1 MIKVL
6 SKETVEK
13 IAAGEVIERPVSVVK
28 ELVENSID
36 AKASNIIVK
45 IYDGGKRKISV
56 TDNGTGINRD
66 DVNLAFIK
74 HSTSKIENV
83 DDLYKIH
90 TMGFRG
96 EALASIKAISN
107 VTLISKTEE
116 EEIGSKISFFNGD
129 KRIEKIS
136 TNTGTSIIVEDIF
149 YNIPAR
155 KKFMKKDT
163 YESNLINDLLYRLA
177 IANPSVGFKYMN
189 NDKVIFDLFNN
200 QSLYER
206 INSLYG
212 YDTAIN
218 MKEVNIDS
226 ERFKVRGYISNN
238 LLYRSNK
245 KNQLLFI
252 NNRTVKNESINKL
265 INLAYKSTIPLNRFP
280 VFFLFIE
287 IDPGMLDVNI
297 HPSKTEVKIQ
307 DMDELLV
314 LLNTNIKRIINNDV
328 ELKIAFSEN
337 KNDREEELKTN
348 IVEKSLNFEEN
359 KHFKIDDNKDTN
371 NDISYVKSNDAIY
384 NEESNKNSSL
394 GIDYDDN
401 PDIPD
406 INTDDEFINDTILF
420 QDVNKDND
428 VHSKEYEEILIFDN
442 DKSEEKE
449 YEDKIVLDNTN
460 ILDAY
465 KIEGTLF
472 NTFILL
478 YDYNNDFVVMI
489 DQHAAHE
496 RILYEKFSEQ
506 FKNSKVNSQFIEG
519 VKPVKLTVNEEEVI
533 KENIDLLNKFG
544 FTIDFYPDHNIVIRS
559 MPIIFGGNYSIDLI
573 KDIIGLLDNEKDN
586 IYDFKVEKIM
596 KYACKNA
603 IKAGDKISS
612 IEIDKLIEDLKKCK
626 YPTTCPHGRPTMII
640 LKKNMIEKMFYRIQ
654 WWKKK
659 S

>member
-36 AKASNIIVK
+36 AKSTNIIIK
-45 IYDGGKRKISV
+45 IYDGGKRKIV
-56 TDNGTGINRD
+56 ITDNGSGID
-66 DVNLAFIK
+66 AKDINLAFIK

-107 VTLISKTEE
+107 VTLISKTEQE
-116 EEIGSKISFFNGD
+116 DVGSKISFFNGD
-129 KRIEKIS
+129 KRIDKIS
-136 TNTGTSIIVEDIF
+136 TNTGTTIIVEDVF

-155 KKFMKKDT
+155 KKFLKNDT
-163 YESNLINDLLYRLA
+163 YETNLINDLLYKLA
-177 IANPSVGFKYMN
+177 IANPAIGFKYMN
-189 NDKVIFDLFNN
+189 NDKLIFDLFNN

-226 ERFKVRGYISNN
+226 DNFKIKGYISNN

-252 NNRTVKNESINKL
+252 NNRTVKNDTINKM
-265 INLAYKSTIPLNRFP
+265 INEAYRSTIPLNRFP
-280 VFFLFIE
+280 VFFLFIDL
-287 IDPGMLDVNI
+287 DPSMLDVNI
-297 HPSKTEVKIQ
+297 HPAKTEVKIQ
-307 DMDELLV
+307 NMDELLV
-314 LLNTNIKRIINNDV
+314 LLNSNLKRIINNDV
-328 ELKIAFSEN
+328 ELKIAFSDKKDE
-337 KNDREEELKTN
+337 REEDDKLN
-348 IVEKSLNFEEN
+348 IVEKDEE
-359 KHFKIDDNKDTN
+359 KSDEAVGITYEDDNSARN
-371 NDISYVKSNDAIY
+371 NAVYAKSNDV
-384 NEESNKNSSL
+384 E
-394 GIDYDDN
+394 YDDERN
-401 PDIPD
+401 DRKDSEIAQDNADIPVFD
-406 INTDDEFINDTILF
+406 YEFTNEINLL
-420 QDVNKDND
+420 QDRNKDVKKATQD
-428 VHSKEYEEILIFDN
+428 YEEILIFDN
-442 DKSEEKE
+442 EAKE
-449 YEDKIVLDNTN
+449 DNNRIVMDDIN
-460 ILDAY
+460 ILDTY
-465 KIEGTLF
+465 KIEGVLF

-496 RILYEKFSEQ
+496 RILYEEFTEK

-519 VKPVKLTVNEEEVI
+519 VSPVKLTVNEEETI
-533 KENIDLLNKFG
+533 KENMDLLNKFG
-544 FTIDFYPDHNIVIRS
+544 FTIDIYPDHNVVVRS
-559 MPIIFGGNYSIDLI
+559 IPIIFGGNYSLDLI
-573 KDIIGLLDNEKDN
+573 KDIIGILSEDKSN
-586 IYDFKVEKIM
+586 IYDYKVDKIM

-603 IKAGDKISS
+603 IKAGDKISN

-626 YPTTCPHGRPTMII
+626 YPTTCPHGRPSMVI
-640 LKKNMIEKMFYRIQ
+640 LKKNMIEKIFYRIQ
-654 WWKKK
+654 
-659 S
+659 

>member
-36 AKASNIIVK
+36 AGATNIIIK
-45 IYDGGKRKISV
+45 IYDGGKRKISIS
-56 TDNGTGINRD
+56 DNGSGINRE

-83 DDLYKIH
+83 DDLYRIH

-107 VTLISKTEE
+107 VTLISKTED
-116 EEIGSKISFFNGD
+116 EEIGSKISFFNGN
-129 KRIEKIS
+129 KRIENIS
-136 TNTGTSIIVEDIF
+136 TNKGTSIIVEDIF

-155 KKFMKKDT
+155 KKFLKKDT

-177 IANPSVGFKYMN
+177 IANPNIGFKYMN
-189 NDKVIFDLFNN
+189 NDKLIFDLFSN

-218 MKEVNIDS
+218 MKEVNIESDK
-226 ERFKVRGYISNN
+226 FKIRGYISNN

-245 KNQLLFI
+245 KNQLLYI
-252 NNRTVKNESINKL
+252 NNRTVKNDAINKV
-265 INLAYKSTIPLNRFP
+265 INEAYKSTIPLNRFP
-280 VFFLFIE
+280 VFFLFID
-287 IDPGMLDVNI
+287 IDPSMLDVNI
-297 HPSKTEVKIQ
+297 HPAKTEVKIQ

-314 LLNTNIKRIINNDV
+314 FLNSNLKRIINNDV
-328 ELKIAFSEN
+328 ELKIAFSDKKDE
-337 KNDREEELKTN
+337 REEETKLN
-348 IVEKSLNFEEN
+348 IVEKDEEASDAAVR
-359 KHFKIDDNKDTN
+359 ITYEDDTSAQDNSVYAKSTDTEYVDEFISKEDSDRDEN
-371 NDISYVKSNDAIY
+371 N
-384 NEESNKNSSL
+384 E
-394 GIDYDDN
+394 
-401 PDIPD
+401 DIPVFD
-406 INTDDEFINDTILF
+406 DDEFINDINLS
-420 QDVNKDND
+420 QDRNKDIKKS
-428 VHSKEYEEILIFDN
+428 SKEYEEILIFDN
-442 DKSEEKE
+442 ETNDDKNR
-449 YEDKIVLDNTN
+449 IVMDDIN

-465 KIEGTLF
+465 KIEGVLF

-496 RILYEKFSEQ
+496 RILYEEFSEK
-506 FKNSKVNSQFIEG
+506 FKNSKVNSQYIEG
-519 VKPVKLTVNEEEVI
+519 VSPIKLTVNEEETI
-533 KENIDLLNKFG
+533 KENMDLLNKFG
-544 FTIDFYPDHNIVIRS
+544 FTIDIYPDHNVVVRS
-559 MPIIFGGNYSIDLI
+559 IPIIFGGNYSLDLI
-573 KDIIGLLDNEKDN
+573 KDIIGILDEEKTN
-586 IYDFKVEKIM
+586 IYDYKVEKIM

-603 IKAGDKISS
+603 IKAGDKISN

-626 YPTTCPHGRPTMII
+626 YPTTCPHGRPSMII
-640 LKKNMIEKMFYRIQ
+640 LKKNMIEKMFFRIQ
-654 WWKKK
+654 
-659 S
+659 

>member
-36 AKASNIIVK
+36 AGATNIIIK

-66 DVNLAFIK
+66 DINLAFIK

-107 VTLISKTEE
+107 VTLISKTES
-116 EEIGSKISFFNGD
+116 EEIGSKISFFNGS
-129 KRIEKIS
+129 KRIENIS
-136 TNTGTSIIVEDIF
+136 TNKGTSIIVEDIF

-155 KKFMKKDT
+155 QKFLKKDT

-177 IANPSVGFKYMN
+177 IANPAIGFKYMS
-189 NDKVIFDLFNN
+189 NDKVIFDLFSN

-218 MKEVNIDS
+218 MKEVNIESDK
-226 ERFKVRGYISNN
+226 FKIRGYISNN

-245 KNQLLFI
+245 KNQLLYI
-252 NNRTVKNESINKL
+252 NNRTVKNDAINKL
-265 INLAYKSTIPLNRFP
+265 VNEAYKSTIPLNRFP
-280 VFFLFIE
+280 VFFLFID
-287 IDPGMLDVNI
+287 IDPSMLDVNI
-297 HPSKTEVKIQ
+297 HPAKTEVKIQ
-307 DMDELLV
+307 DIEELLV
-314 LLNTNIKRIINNDV
+314 LLNSNLKRIINNDV
-328 ELKIAFSEN
+328 ELKIAFSDKKDE
-337 KNDREEELKTN
+337 REEETKLN
-348 IVEKSLNFEEN
+348 IVEKNYDADDDSVIITYEKDSNSSN
-359 KHFKIDDNKDTN
+359 K
-371 NDISYVKSNDAIY
+371 ISYANSSDTKYEDEISND
-384 NEESNKNSSL
+384 ES
-394 GIDYDDN
+394 IDTREN
-401 PDIPD
+401 NADIPSF
-406 INTDDEFINDTILF
+406 DDEEFINDTNLL
-420 QDVNKDND
+420 QYRNNNVKE
-428 VHSKEYEEILIFDN
+428 SKQNYEEILIFEN
-442 DKSEEKE
+442 DIKN
-449 YEDKIVLDNTN
+449 DTNRIVMDDIN

-465 KIEGTLF
+465 KIEGVLF

-496 RILYEKFSEQ
+496 RILYEEFTEK

-519 VKPVKLTVNEEEVI
+519 VSPVKLTVNEEETI
-533 KENIDLLNKFG
+533 KENMALLNKFG
-544 FTIDFYPDHNIVIRS
+544 FTIDIYPDHNVVVRS
-559 MPIIFGGNYSIDLI
+559 IPIIFGGNYSLDLI
-573 KDIIGLLDNEKDN
+573 KDIIGILDEEKTN
-586 IYDFKVEKIM
+586 IYDYKVEKIM

-603 IKAGDKISS
+603 IKAGDKISN

-626 YPTTCPHGRPTMII
+626 YPTTCPHGRPSMII

>member
-36 AKASNIIVK
+36 AGATNIIIK
-45 IYDGGKRKISV
+45 IYDGGKRKISIS
-56 TDNGTGINRD
+56 DNGSGINRE

-83 DDLYKIH
+83 DDLYRIH

-107 VTLISKTEE
+107 VTLISKTED
-116 EEIGSKISFFNGD
+116 EEIGSKISFFNGN
-129 KRIEKIS
+129 KRIENIS
-136 TNTGTSIIVEDIF
+136 TNKGTSIIVEDIF

-155 KKFMKKDT
+155 KKFLKKDT

-177 IANPSVGFKYMN
+177 IANPSIGFKYMN
-189 NDKVIFDLFNN
+189 NDKVIFDLFSD

-218 MKEVNIDS
+218 MKEVNIESDK
-226 ERFKVRGYISNN
+226 FKIRGYISNN

-245 KNQLLFI
+245 KNQLLYI
-252 NNRTVKNESINKL
+252 NNRTVKNDTISKVINE
-265 INLAYKSTIPLNRFP
+265 AYKSTIPLNRFP
-280 VFFLFIE
+280 VFFLFID
-287 IDPGMLDVNI
+287 IDPSMLDVNI
-297 HPSKTEVKIQ
+297 HPAKTEVKIQ
-307 DMDELLV
+307 DMDELLI
-314 LLNTNIKRIINNDV
+314 LLNSNLKRVINSDV
-328 ELKIAFSEN
+328 ELKIAFSDKTDE
-337 KNDREEELKTN
+337 REEETKLN
-348 IVEKSLNFEEN
+348 IVEKDEEDSEDAVR
-359 KHFKIDDNKDTN
+359 ITYE
-371 NDISYVKSNDAIY
+371 NDISTQDKEVYAKSNDA
-384 NEESNKNSSL
+384 E
-394 GIDYDDN
+394 YDDEFISKEDSDRDEN
-401 PDIPD
+401 NEDIPVFD
-406 INTDDEFINDTILF
+406 DDEFINDINLL
-420 QDVNKDND
+420 QDRNKD
-428 VHSKEYEEILIFDN
+428 VKKPSQEYEEILIFDERSED
-442 DKSEEKE
+442 DKNR
-449 YEDKIVLDNTN
+449 IVMDDIN

-465 KIEGTLF
+465 KIEGVLF

-496 RILYEKFSEQ
+496 RILYEEFSEK
-506 FKNSKVNSQFIEG
+506 FKNSKVNSQYIEG
-519 VKPVKLTVNEEEVI
+519 LNPIKLTVNEEETI
-533 KENIDLLNKFG
+533 KENMDLLNKFG
-544 FTIDFYPDHNIVIRS
+544 FTIDIYPDHNVVVRS
-559 MPIIFGGNYSIDLI
+559 IPIIFGGNYSLDLI
-573 KDIIGLLDNEKDN
+573 KDIIGILDEEKTN
-586 IYDFKVEKIM
+586 IYDYKVEKIM

-603 IKAGDKISS
+603 IKAGDKISN

-626 YPTTCPHGRPTMII
+626 YPTTCPHGRPSMII

-654 WWKKK
+654 
-659 S
+659 

>member
-36 AKASNIIVK
+36 AGATNIIIK
-45 IYDGGKRKISV
+45 IYDGGKRKISIS
-56 TDNGTGINRD
+56 DNGSGINRE

-83 DDLYKIH
+83 DDLYRIH

-107 VTLISKTEE
+107 VTLISKTED
-116 EEIGSKISFFNGD
+116 EEIGSKISFFNGN
-129 KRIEKIS
+129 KRIENIS
-136 TNTGTSIIVEDIF
+136 TNKGTSIIVEDIF

-155 KKFMKKDT
+155 KKFLKKDT

-177 IANPSVGFKYMN
+177 IANPSIGFKYMN
-189 NDKVIFDLFNN
+189 NDKLIFDIFSD

-218 MKEVNIDS
+218 MKEVYIESDK
-226 ERFKVRGYISNN
+226 FKIRGYISNN

-245 KNQLLFI
+245 KNQLLYI
-252 NNRTVKNESINKL
+252 NNRTVKNDAISKVINE
-265 INLAYKSTIPLNRFP
+265 AYKSTIPLNRFP
-280 VFFLFIE
+280 VFFLFID
-287 IDPGMLDVNI
+287 IDPSMLDVNI
-297 HPSKTEVKIQ
+297 HPAKTEVKIQ

-314 LLNTNIKRIINNDV
+314 LLNSNLKRVINSDV
-328 ELKIAFSEN
+328 ELKIAFSDKKDE
-337 KNDREEELKTN
+337 REEEDKLN
-348 IVEKSLNFEEN
+348 IVEKDEEDSN
-359 KHFKIDDNKDTN
+359 EAVIITYEDDTSTQDNSVYAKSTDT
-371 NDISYVKSNDAIY
+371 
-384 NEESNKNSSL
+384 E
-394 GIDYDDN
+394 YDDESISMEDSDRVEN
-401 PDIPD
+401 NADIPVFD
-406 INTDDEFINDTILF
+406 DDEFTNEINLL
-420 QDVNKDND
+420 QDRNKD
-428 VHSKEYEEILIFDN
+428 VKKLSQEYEEILIFDN
-442 DKSEEKE
+442 ETNDDKN
-449 YEDKIVLDNTN
+449 KIVMDEIN

-465 KIEGTLF
+465 KIEGVLF

-496 RILYEKFSEQ
+496 RILYEEFSEK
-506 FKNSKVNSQFIEG
+506 FKNSKVNSQYIEG
-519 VKPVKLTVNEEEVI
+519 VSPIKLTVNEEETI
-533 KENIDLLNKFG
+533 KENMDLLNKFG
-544 FTIDFYPDHNIVIRS
+544 FTIDIYPDHNVVVRS
-559 MPIIFGGNYSIDLI
+559 IPIIFGGNYSLDLI
-573 KDIIGLLDNEKDN
+573 KDIIGILDEEKTN
-586 IYDFKVEKIM
+586 IYDYKVEKIM

-603 IKAGDKISS
+603 IKAGDKISN

-626 YPTTCPHGRPTMII
+626 YPTTCPHGRPSMVI

-659 S
+659 L

>member
-36 AKASNIIVK
+36 AGATNIIIK
-45 IYDGGKRKISV
+45 IYDGGKRKISIS
-56 TDNGTGINRD
+56 DNGSGINRE

-83 DDLYKIH
+83 DDLYRIH

-107 VTLISKTEE
+107 VTLISKTED
-116 EEIGSKISFFNGD
+116 EEIGSKISFFNGN
-129 KRIEKIS
+129 KRIENIS
-136 TNTGTSIIVEDIF
+136 TNKGTSIIVEDIF

-155 KKFMKKDT
+155 KKFLKKDT

-177 IANPSVGFKYMN
+177 IANPNIGFKYMN
-189 NDKVIFDLFNN
+189 NDKVIFDLFSN

-218 MKEVNIDS
+218 MKEVNIESDK
-226 ERFKVRGYISNN
+226 FKIRGYISNN

-245 KNQLLFI
+245 KNQLLYI
-252 NNRTVKNESINKL
+252 NNRTVKNDAISKVINE
-265 INLAYKSTIPLNRFP
+265 AYKSTIPLNRFP
-280 VFFLFIE
+280 IFFLFID
-287 IDPGMLDVNI
+287 IDPSMLDVNI
-297 HPSKTEVKIQ
+297 HPAKTEVKIQ
-307 DMDELLV
+307 DMDELLI
-314 LLNTNIKRIINNDV
+314 LLNSNLKRVINSDV
-328 ELKIAFSEN
+328 ELKIAFSD
-337 KNDREEELKTN
+337 KKDDREEETKLN
-348 IVEKSLNFEEN
+348 IVEKDEEDSDEAV
-359 KHFKIDDNKDTN
+359 IITYEDDTTTQDN
-371 NDISYVKSNDAIY
+371 SVYVKSNDTEYDKFISKEDSDRDEN
-384 NEESNKNSSL
+384 NE
-394 GIDYDDN
+394 
-401 PDIPD
+401 DIPVFD
-406 INTDDEFINDTILF
+406 DDEFINDINLL
-420 QDVNKDND
+420 QDRNKNIEKP
-428 VHSKEYEEILIFDN
+428 SQEYEEILIFDERTED
-442 DKSEEKE
+442 DKNR
-449 YEDKIVLDNTN
+449 IVMDDIN

-465 KIEGTLF
+465 KIEGVLF

-496 RILYEKFSEQ
+496 RILYEEFSEK
-506 FKNSKVNSQFIEG
+506 FKNSKVNSQYIEG
-519 VKPVKLTVNEEEVI
+519 VSPIKLTVNEEETI
-533 KENIDLLNKFG
+533 KENMDLLNKFG
-544 FTIDFYPDHNIVIRS
+544 FTIDIYPDHNVVVRS
-559 MPIIFGGNYSIDLI
+559 IPIIFGGNYSLDLI
-573 KDIIGLLDNEKDN
+573 KDIIGILDEEKTN
-586 IYDFKVEKIM
+586 IYDYKVEKIM

-603 IKAGDKISS
+603 IKAGDKISN

-626 YPTTCPHGRPTMII
+626 YPTTCPHGRPSMII
-640 LKKNMIEKMFYRIQ
+640 LKKNMIEKMFFRIQ

-659 S
+659 L

>member
-36 AKASNIIVK
+36 AGATNIIIK
-45 IYDGGKRKISV
+45 IYDGGKRKISIS
-56 TDNGTGINRD
+56 DNGSGINRE

-83 DDLYKIH
+83 DDLYRIH

-107 VTLISKTEE
+107 VTLISKTED
-116 EEIGSKISFFNGD
+116 EEIGSKISFFNGN
-129 KRIEKIS
+129 KRIENIS
-136 TNTGTSIIVEDIF
+136 TNKGTSIIVEDIF

-155 KKFMKKDT
+155 KKFLKKDT

-177 IANPSVGFKYMN
+177 IANPSIGFKYMN
-189 NDKVIFDLFNN
+189 NDKLIFDLFSN

-218 MKEVNIDS
+218 MKEVNIESDK
-226 ERFKVRGYISNN
+226 FKIRGYISNN

-245 KNQLLFI
+245 KNQLLYI
-252 NNRTVKNESINKL
+252 NNRTVKNDAISKVINE
-265 INLAYKSTIPLNRFP
+265 AYKSTIPLNRFP
-280 VFFLFIE
+280 VFFLFID
-287 IDPGMLDVNI
+287 IDPSMLDVNI
-297 HPSKTEVKIQ
+297 HPAKTEVKIQ
-307 DMDELLV
+307 DKDELLI
-314 LLNTNIKRIINNDV
+314 LLNSNLKRVINSDV
-328 ELKIAFSEN
+328 ELKIAFSDKKDE
-337 KNDREEELKTN
+337 REEETKLN
-348 IVEKSLNFEEN
+348 IVEKYEEDSDEAVR
-359 KHFKIDDNKDTN
+359 ITYEDDTSTQDNAVYAKSTDTEYDEFISSEDSERDEN
-371 NDISYVKSNDAIY
+371 NA
-384 NEESNKNSSL
+384 
-394 GIDYDDN
+394 
-401 PDIPD
+401 DIPVFD
-406 INTDDEFINDTILF
+406 DDEFINDINLL
-420 QDVNKDND
+420 QDRNKDIKK
-428 VHSKEYEEILIFDN
+428 SSQEYEEILIFDDKTN
-442 DKSEEKE
+442 D
-449 YEDKIVLDNTN
+449 DKNRIVMDEIN

-465 KIEGTLF
+465 KIEGILF

-478 YDYNNDFVVMI
+478 YDYNNDFVVML

-496 RILYEKFSEQ
+496 RILYEEFSEK
-506 FKNSKVNSQFIEG
+506 FKNSKVNSQYIEG
-519 VKPVKLTVNEEEVI
+519 VSPIKLTVNEEETI
-533 KENIDLLNKFG
+533 KENMDLLNKFG
-544 FTIDFYPDHNIVIRS
+544 FTIDIYPDHNVVVRS
-559 MPIIFGGNYSIDLI
+559 MPIIFGGNYSLDLI
-573 KDIIGLLDNEKDN
+573 KDIIGILDEEKTN
-586 IYDFKVEKIM
+586 IYDYKVEKIM

-603 IKAGDKISS
+603 IKAGDKISN

-626 YPTTCPHGRPTMII
+626 YPTTCPHGRPSMII

-659 S
+659 

>member
-36 AKASNIIVK
+36 AGATNIIIK
-45 IYDGGKRKISV
+45 IYDGGKRKISIS
-56 TDNGTGINRD
+56 DNGSGINRE

-107 VTLISKTEE
+107 VTLISKTED
-116 EEIGSKISFFNGD
+116 EEIGSKISFFNGN
-129 KRIEKIS
+129 KRIENIS
-136 TNTGTSIIVEDIF
+136 TNKGTSIIVEDIF

-155 KKFMKKDT
+155 KKFLKKDT

-177 IANPSVGFKYMN
+177 IANPSIGFKYMN
-189 NDKVIFDLFNN
+189 NDKVIFDLFSD

-218 MKEVNIDS
+218 MKEVNIESDK
-226 ERFKVRGYISNN
+226 FKIRGYISNN

-245 KNQLLFI
+245 KNQLLYI
-252 NNRTVKNESINKL
+252 NNRTVKNDAISKVINE
-265 INLAYKSTIPLNRFP
+265 AYKSTIPLNRFP
-280 VFFLFIE
+280 VFFLFIDIE
-287 IDPGMLDVNI
+287 PSMLDVNV
-297 HPSKTEVKIQ
+297 HPAKTEVKIQ
-307 DMDELLV
+307 DIDELLI
-314 LLNTNIKRIINNDV
+314 LLNSNLKRVINSDV
-328 ELKIAFSEN
+328 ELKIAFSD
-337 KNDREEELKTN
+337 KKDDREEETKLN
-348 IVEKSLNFEEN
+348 IVEKDEEDSDEAVR
-359 KHFKIDDNKDTN
+359 ITYEDGTSTQDNSVYAKSTDTEYVDEFISKEDSDKDEN
-371 NDISYVKSNDAIY
+371 NA
-384 NEESNKNSSL
+384 
-394 GIDYDDN
+394 
-401 PDIPD
+401 DIPVFD
-406 INTDDEFINDTILF
+406 DDEFINDINLL
-420 QDVNKDND
+420 QDRNKNIEKT
-428 VHSKEYEEILIFDN
+428 SQEYEEILIFDDETN
-442 DKSEEKE
+442 D
-449 YEDKIVLDNTN
+449 DKNRIVMDDIN

-465 KIEGTLF
+465 KIEGVLF

-496 RILYEKFSEQ
+496 RILYEEFSEK
-506 FKNSKVNSQFIEG
+506 FKNSKVNSQYIEG
-519 VKPVKLTVNEEEVI
+519 LSPIKLTVNEEETI
-533 KENIDLLNKFG
+533 KENMDLLNKFG
-544 FTIDFYPDHNIVIRS
+544 FTIDIYPDHNVVVRS
-559 MPIIFGGNYSIDLI
+559 IPIIFGGNYSLDLI
-573 KDIIGLLDNEKDN
+573 KDIIGILDEEKTN
-586 IYDFKVEKIM
+586 IYDYKVEKIM

-603 IKAGDKISS
+603 IKAGDKISN

-626 YPTTCPHGRPTMII
+626 YPTTCPHGRPSMII
-640 LKKNMIEKMFYRIQ
+640 LKKNMIEKMFFRIQ
-654 WWKKK
+654 
-659 S
+659 

>member
-36 AKASNIIVK
+36 AGATNIIIK
-45 IYDGGKRKISV
+45 IYDGGKRKISIS
-56 TDNGTGINRD
+56 DNGSGINRE

-83 DDLYKIH
+83 DDLYRIH

-107 VTLISKTEE
+107 VTLISKTED
-116 EEIGSKISFFNGD
+116 EEIGSKISFFNGN
-129 KRIEKIS
+129 KRIENIS
-136 TNTGTSIIVEDIF
+136 TNKGTSIIVEDIF

-155 KKFMKKDT
+155 KKFLKKDT

-177 IANPSVGFKYMN
+177 IANPSIGFNYMN
-189 NDKVIFDLFNN
+189 NDKLIFDLFSD

-218 MKEVNIDS
+218 MKEVNIESDK
-226 ERFKVRGYISNN
+226 FKIRGYISNN

-245 KNQLLFI
+245 KNQLLYI
-252 NNRTVKNESINKL
+252 NNRTVKNDAINKV
-265 INLAYKSTIPLNRFP
+265 INEAYKSTIPLNRFP
-280 VFFLFIE
+280 VFFLFID
-287 IDPGMLDVNI
+287 IDPSMLDVNI
-297 HPSKTEVKIQ
+297 HPAKTEVKIQ

-314 LLNTNIKRIINNDV
+314 LLNSNLKRIINNDV
-328 ELKIAFSEN
+328 ELKIAFSDKKDE
-337 KNDREEELKTN
+337 REEETKLN
-348 IVEKSLNFEEN
+348 IVEKDEEASDAAVR
-359 KHFKIDDNKDTN
+359 ITYEDDTSAQDKAV
-371 NDISYVKSNDAIY
+371 YAKSNDT
-384 NEESNKNSSL
+384 E
-394 GIDYDDN
+394 YDDEFISKEDSDRDEN
-401 PDIPD
+401 NADIPVF
-406 INTDDEFINDTILF
+406 NDDEFINDINLL
-420 QDVNKDND
+420 QDRNED
-428 VHSKEYEEILIFDN
+428 VKKTSQKYEEMLIFDDETN
-442 DKSEEKE
+442 D
-449 YEDKIVLDNTN
+449 DKNRIVMDDIN

-465 KIEGTLF
+465 KIEGVLF

-496 RILYEKFSEQ
+496 RILYEEFSEK
-506 FKNSKVNSQFIEG
+506 FKNSKVNSQYIEG
-519 VKPVKLTVNEEEVI
+519 VNPIKLTVNEEETI
-533 KENIDLLNKFG
+533 KENMDLLNKFG
-544 FTIDFYPDHNIVIRS
+544 FTIDIYPDHNVVVRS
-559 MPIIFGGNYSIDLI
+559 IPIIFGGNYSLDLI
-573 KDIIGLLDNEKDN
+573 KDIIGILDEEKTN
-586 IYDFKVEKIM
+586 IYDYKVEKIM

-603 IKAGDKISS
+603 IKAGDKISN

-626 YPTTCPHGRPTMII
+626 YPTTCPHGRPSMII

-654 WWKKK
+654 
-659 S
+659 

>member
-36 AKASNIIVK
+36 AGATNIIIK

-66 DVNLAFIK
+66 DINLAFIK

-107 VTLISKTEE
+107 VTLISKTED
-116 EEIGSKISFFNGD
+116 EEIGSKISFFNGS
-129 KRIEKIS
+129 KRIDNIS
-136 TNTGTSIIVEDIF
+136 TNKGTSIIVEDIF

-155 KKFMKKDT
+155 QKFLKKDT

-177 IANPSVGFKYMN
+177 IANPAIGFKYMS
-189 NDKVIFDLFNN
+189 NDKVIFDLFSN

-218 MKEVNIDS
+218 MKEVNIESDK
-226 ERFKVRGYISNN
+226 FKIRGYISNN

-245 KNQLLFI
+245 KNQLLYI
-252 NNRTVKNESINKL
+252 NNRTVKNDAINKL
-265 INLAYKSTIPLNRFP
+265 VNEAYKSTIPLNRFP
-280 VFFLFIE
+280 VFFLFID
-287 IDPGMLDVNI
+287 IDPSMLDVNI
-297 HPSKTEVKIQ
+297 HPAKTEVKIQ
-307 DMDELLV
+307 DIEELLV
-314 LLNTNIKRIINNDV
+314 LLNSNLKRIINNDV
-328 ELKIAFSEN
+328 ELKIAFSDKKDE
-337 KNDREEELKTN
+337 REEETKLN
-348 IVEKSLNFEEN
+348 IVEKNYDA
-359 KHFKIDDNKDTN
+359 DDDSVIITYEKDN
-371 NDISYVKSNDAIY
+371 NSSNNISYANSSDTKYEDEISND
-384 NEESNKNSSL
+384 ES
-394 GIDYDDN
+394 IDTREN
-401 PDIPD
+401 NADIP
-406 INTDDEFINDTILF
+406 TFDDEEFINDTNLL
-420 QDVNKDND
+420 QYRNNNVKE
-428 VHSKEYEEILIFDN
+428 SKQNYEEILIFEDDIKN
-442 DKSEEKE
+442 DTNRILM
-449 YEDKIVLDNTN
+449 DDIN

-465 KIEGTLF
+465 KIEGVLF

-496 RILYEKFSEQ
+496 RILYEEFTEK

-519 VKPVKLTVNEEEVI
+519 VSPVKLTVNEEETI
-533 KENIDLLNKFG
+533 KENMALLNKFG
-544 FTIDFYPDHNIVIRS
+544 FAIDIYPDHNVVVRS
-559 MPIIFGGNYSIDLI
+559 IPIIFGGNYSLDLI
-573 KDIIGLLDNEKDN
+573 KDIIGILDEEKTN
-586 IYDFKVEKIM
+586 IYDYKVEKIM

-603 IKAGDKISS
+603 IKAGDKISN

-626 YPTTCPHGRPTMII
+626 YPTTCPHGRPSMII

>member
-36 AKASNIIVK
+36 AGATNIIIK

-66 DVNLAFIK
+66 DINLAFIK

-107 VTLISKTEE
+107 VTLISKTED
-116 EEIGSKISFFNGD
+116 EEIGSKISFFNGS
-129 KRIEKIS
+129 KRIENIS
-136 TNTGTSIIVEDIF
+136 TNKGTSIIVEDIF

-155 KKFMKKDT
+155 QKFLKKDT
-163 YESNLINDLLYRLA
+163 YESNIINDLLYRLA
-177 IANPSVGFKYMN
+177 IANPTIGFKYMS
-189 NDKVIFDLFNN
+189 NDKVIFDLFSN

-218 MKEVNIDS
+218 MKEVNIESDK
-226 ERFKVRGYISNN
+226 FKIRGYISNN

-245 KNQLLFI
+245 KNQLLYI
-252 NNRTVKNESINKL
+252 NNRTVKNDAINKL
-265 INLAYKSTIPLNRFP
+265 VNEAYKSTIPLNRFP
-280 VFFLFIE
+280 VFFLFID
-287 IDPGMLDVNI
+287 IDPSMLDVNI
-297 HPSKTEVKIQ
+297 HPAKTEVKIQ
-307 DMDELLV
+307 DIEELLV
-314 LLNTNIKRIINNDV
+314 LLNSNLKRIINNDV
-328 ELKIAFSEN
+328 ELKIAFSDKKDE
-337 KNDREEELKTN
+337 REEETKLN
-348 IVEKSLNFEEN
+348 IVEKNYDADDDSVIITYEKDSNSSN
-359 KHFKIDDNKDTN
+359 K
-371 NDISYVKSNDAIY
+371 ISYANSSDTKYEDEISND
-384 NEESNKNSSL
+384 ES
-394 GIDYDDN
+394 IDTREN
-401 PDIPD
+401 NADIP
-406 INTDDEFINDTILF
+406 TFDDEEFINDTNLF
-420 QDVNKDND
+420 QYRNNNVKE
-428 VHSKEYEEILIFDN
+428 SKQNYEEILIFEDDIKN
-442 DKSEEKE
+442 DTNR
-449 YEDKIVLDNTN
+449 IVMDDIN

-465 KIEGTLF
+465 KIEGVLF

-496 RILYEKFSEQ
+496 RILYEEFTEK

-519 VKPVKLTVNEEEVI
+519 VSPVKLTVNEEETI
-533 KENIDLLNKFG
+533 KENMALLNKFG
-544 FTIDFYPDHNIVIRS
+544 FTIDIYPDHNVVVRS
-559 MPIIFGGNYSIDLI
+559 IPIIFGGNYSLDLI
-573 KDIIGLLDNEKDN
+573 KDIIGILDAEKTN
-586 IYDFKVEKIM
+586 IYDYKVEKIM

-603 IKAGDKISS
+603 IKAGDKISN

-626 YPTTCPHGRPTMII
+626 YPTTCPHGRPSMII

>member
-36 AKASNIIVK
+36 AGATNIIIK
-45 IYDGGKRKISV
+45 IYDGGKRKISIS
-56 TDNGTGINRD
+56 DNGSGINRE

-83 DDLYKIH
+83 DDLYRIH

-107 VTLISKTEE
+107 VTLISKTED
-116 EEIGSKISFFNGD
+116 EEIGSKISFFNGN
-129 KRIEKIS
+129 KRIENIS
-136 TNTGTSIIVEDIF
+136 TNKGTSIIVENIF

-155 KKFMKKDT
+155 KKFLKKDT

-177 IANPSVGFKYMN
+177 IANPSIGFKYMN
-189 NDKVIFDLFNN
+189 NDKLIFDLFSD

-218 MKEVNIDS
+218 MKEVNIESDK
-226 ERFKVRGYISNN
+226 FKIRGYISNN

-245 KNQLLFI
+245 KNQLLYI
-252 NNRTVKNESINKL
+252 NNRTVKNDAISKVINE
-265 INLAYKSTIPLNRFP
+265 AYKSTIPLNRFP
-280 VFFLFIE
+280 VFFLFID
-287 IDPGMLDVNI
+287 IDPSMLDVNI
-297 HPSKTEVKIQ
+297 HPAKTEVKIQ
-307 DMDELLV
+307 DMDELLI
-314 LLNTNIKRIINNDV
+314 LLNSNLKRVINSDV
-328 ELKIAFSEN
+328 ELKIAFSDKKDE
-337 KNDREEELKTN
+337 REEETKFN
-348 IVEKSLNFEEN
+348 IVEKDEEASDAAVR
-359 KHFKIDDNKDTN
+359 ITYEDDTRAQDKAV
-371 NDISYVKSNDAIY
+371 YAKSNDTEY
-384 NEESNKNSSL
+384 
-394 GIDYDDN
+394 
-401 PDIPD
+401 
-406 INTDDEFINDTILF
+406 DDEFINNERIDIDQNNADIPVFDDDEFTNEINLL
-420 QDVNKDND
+420 QNRNKDIKK
-428 VHSKEYEEILIFDN
+428 SSQEYEEILIFDERTED
-442 DKSEEKE
+442 DKNR
-449 YEDKIVLDNTN
+449 IVMDDIN

-465 KIEGTLF
+465 KIEGVLF

-496 RILYEKFSEQ
+496 RILYEEFSEK
-506 FKNSKVNSQFIEG
+506 FKNSKVNSQYIEG
-519 VKPVKLTVNEEEVI
+519 LSPIKLTVNEEETI
-533 KENIDLLNKFG
+533 KENMDLLNKFG
-544 FTIDFYPDHNIVIRS
+544 FTIDIYPDHNVVVRS
-559 MPIIFGGNYSIDLI
+559 IPIIFGGNYSLDLI
-573 KDIIGLLDNEKDN
+573 KDIIGILDEEKTN
-586 IYDFKVEKIM
+586 IYDYKVEKIM

-603 IKAGDKISS
+603 IKAGDKISN

-626 YPTTCPHGRPTMII
+626 YPTTCPHGRPSMII

-654 WWKKK
+654 
-659 S
+659 

>member
-36 AKASNIIVK
+36 AGATNIIIK

-66 DVNLAFIK
+66 DINLAFIK

-107 VTLISKTEE
+107 VTLISKTED
-116 EEIGSKISFFNGD
+116 EEIGSKISFFNGS
-129 KRIEKIS
+129 KRIENIS
-136 TNTGTSIIVEDIF
+136 TNKGTSIIVEDIF

-155 KKFMKKDT
+155 QKFLKKDT

-177 IANPSVGFKYMN
+177 IANPAIGFKYMS
-189 NDKVIFDLFNN
+189 NDKVIFDLFSN
-200 QSLYER
+200 QCLYER

-218 MKEVNIDS
+218 MKEVNIESDK
-226 ERFKVRGYISNN
+226 FKIRGYISNN

-245 KNQLLFI
+245 KNQLLYI
-252 NNRTVKNESINKL
+252 NNRTVKNDAINKL
-265 INLAYKSTIPLNRFP
+265 VNEAYKSTIPLNRFP
-280 VFFLFIE
+280 VFFLFID
-287 IDPGMLDVNI
+287 IDPSMLDVNI
-297 HPSKTEVKIQ
+297 HPAKTEVKIQ
-307 DMDELLV
+307 DIEELLV
-314 LLNTNIKRIINNDV
+314 LLNSNLKRIINNDV
-328 ELKIAFSEN
+328 ELKIAFSDKKDE
-337 KNDREEELKTN
+337 REEETKLN
-348 IVEKSLNFEEN
+348 IVEKNDDKVNDSVIITYEE
-359 KHFKIDDNKDTN
+359 DNN
-371 NDISYVKSNDAIY
+371 SSSNISYANSSYTKYEDEISNDEVIGTRENNA
-384 NEESNKNSSL
+384 
-394 GIDYDDN
+394 
-401 PDIPD
+401 DIP
-406 INTDDEFINDTILF
+406 NFDDKEFINDTKLL
-420 QDVNKDND
+420 QYRNNNVKE
-428 VHSKEYEEILIFDN
+428 SKQNYEEILIFEDDIKN
-442 DKSEEKE
+442 DTNRILM
-449 YEDKIVLDNTN
+449 DDIN

-465 KIEGTLF
+465 KIEGVLF

-496 RILYEKFSEQ
+496 RILYEEFTEK

-519 VKPVKLTVNEEEVI
+519 VSPVKLTVNEEETI
-533 KENIDLLNKFG
+533 KENMALLNKFG
-544 FTIDFYPDHNIVIRS
+544 FTIDIYPDHNVVVRS
-559 MPIIFGGNYSIDLI
+559 IPIIFGGNYSLDLI
-573 KDIIGLLDNEKDN
+573 KDIIGILDAEKTN
-586 IYDFKVEKIM
+586 IYDYKVEKIM

-603 IKAGDKISS
+603 IKAGDKISN

-626 YPTTCPHGRPTMII
+626 YPTTCPHGRPSMII

>member
-36 AKASNIIVK
+36 AGATNIIIK
-45 IYDGGKRKISV
+45 IYDGGKRKISIS
-56 TDNGTGINRD
+56 DNGSGINRE

-83 DDLYKIH
+83 DDLYRIH

-107 VTLISKTEE
+107 VTLISKTKD
-116 EEIGSKISFFNGD
+116 EEIGSKISFFNGN
-129 KRIEKIS
+129 KRIENIS
-136 TNTGTSIIVEDIF
+136 TNKGTSIIVEDIF

-155 KKFMKKDT
+155 KKFLKKDT

-177 IANPSVGFKYMN
+177 IANPSIGFKYMN
-189 NDKVIFDLFNN
+189 NDKLIFDLFSN

-218 MKEVNIDS
+218 MKEVNIESDK
-226 ERFKVRGYISNN
+226 FKIRGYISNN

-245 KNQLLFI
+245 KNQLLYI
-252 NNRTVKNESINKL
+252 NNRTVKNDAISKVINE
-265 INLAYKSTIPLNRFP
+265 AYKSTIPLNRFP
-280 VFFLFIE
+280 VFFLFID
-287 IDPGMLDVNI
+287 IDPSMLDVNI
-297 HPSKTEVKIQ
+297 HPAKTEVKIQ
-307 DMDELLV
+307 DMDELLI
-314 LLNTNIKRIINNDV
+314 LLNSNLKRVINGDV
-328 ELKIAFSEN
+328 ELKIAFSDKKDE
-337 KNDREEELKTN
+337 REEETKLN
-348 IVEKSLNFEEN
+348 IVEKDEEDSDEAVR
-359 KHFKIDDNKDTN
+359 ITYEDDTSTQDN
-371 NDISYVKSNDAIY
+371 SVYAKSNDTQY
-384 NEESNKNSSL
+384 DNEFISKEDSDRDVNNA
-394 GIDYDDN
+394 
-401 PDIPD
+401 DIPVFD
-406 INTDDEFINDTILF
+406 DDEFINDINLL
-420 QDVNKDND
+420 QDRNKD
-428 VHSKEYEEILIFDN
+428 VKKPSQEYEEILIFD
-442 DKSEEKE
+442 ERTE
-449 YEDKIVLDNTN
+449 EDKNRIVMDDIN

-465 KIEGTLF
+465 KIEGVLF

-496 RILYEKFSEQ
+496 RILYEEFTEK
-506 FKNSKVNSQFIEG
+506 FKNSKVNSQYIEG
-519 VKPVKLTVNEEEVI
+519 LSPIKLTVNEEETI
-533 KENIDLLNKFG
+533 KENMDLLNKFG
-544 FTIDFYPDHNIVIRS
+544 FTIDIYPDHNVVVRS
-559 MPIIFGGNYSIDLI
+559 IPIIFGGNYSLDLI
-573 KDIIGLLDNEKDN
+573 KDIIGILDEEKTN
-586 IYDFKVEKIM
+586 IYDYKIEKIM

-603 IKAGDKISS
+603 IKAGDKISN

-626 YPTTCPHGRPTMII
+626 YPTTCPHGRPSMII

-659 S
+659 L

>member
-36 AKASNIIVK
+36 AGATNIIIK
-45 IYDGGKRKISV
+45 IYDGGKRKISIS
-56 TDNGTGINRD
+56 DNGSGINRE

-83 DDLYKIH
+83 DDLYRIH

-107 VTLISKTEE
+107 VTLISRTED
-116 EEIGSKISFFNGD
+116 EEIGSKISFFNGN
-129 KRIEKIS
+129 KRIENIS
-136 TNTGTSIIVEDIF
+136 TNKGTSIIVEDIF

-155 KKFMKKDT
+155 KKFLKKDT

-177 IANPSVGFKYMN
+177 IANPSIGFKYMN
-189 NDKVIFDLFNN
+189 NDKLIFDLFSN

-218 MKEVNIDS
+218 MKEVNIESDK
-226 ERFKVRGYISNN
+226 FKIRGYISNN

-245 KNQLLFI
+245 KNQLLYI
-252 NNRTVKNESINKL
+252 NNRTVKNDAISKVINE
-265 INLAYKSTIPLNRFP
+265 AYKSTIPLNRFP
-280 VFFLFIE
+280 IFFLFID
-287 IDPGMLDVNI
+287 IDPSMLDVNI
-297 HPSKTEVKIQ
+297 HPAKTEVKIQ
-307 DMDELLV
+307 DMDELLI
-314 LLNTNIKRIINNDV
+314 LLNSNLKRVINSDV
-328 ELKIAFSEN
+328 ELKIAFSD
-337 KNDREEELKTN
+337 KKDDREEETKLN
-348 IVEKSLNFEEN
+348 IVEKDEEDSDEAV
-359 KHFKIDDNKDTN
+359 IITYEDDTTTQDN
-371 NDISYVKSNDAIY
+371 SVYVKSNDTEYDKFISKEDSDRDEN
-384 NEESNKNSSL
+384 NE
-394 GIDYDDN
+394 
-401 PDIPD
+401 DIPVFD
-406 INTDDEFINDTILF
+406 DDEFINDINLL
-420 QDVNKDND
+420 QDRNKNIEKP
-428 VHSKEYEEILIFDN
+428 SQEYEEILIFDERTED
-442 DKSEEKE
+442 DKNR
-449 YEDKIVLDNTN
+449 IVMDDIN

-465 KIEGTLF
+465 KIEGVLF

-496 RILYEKFSEQ
+496 RILYEEFSEK
-506 FKNSKVNSQFIEG
+506 FKNSKVNSQYIEG
-519 VKPVKLTVNEEEVI
+519 LSPIKLTVNEEETI
-533 KENIDLLNKFG
+533 KENMDLLNKFG
-544 FTIDFYPDHNIVIRS
+544 FTIDIYPDHNVVVRS
-559 MPIIFGGNYSIDLI
+559 IPIIFGGNYSLDLI
-573 KDIIGLLDNEKDN
+573 KDIIGILDEEKTN
-586 IYDFKVEKIM
+586 IYDYKVEKIM

-603 IKAGDKISS
+603 IKAGDKISN

-626 YPTTCPHGRPTMII
+626 YPTTCPHGRPSMII

-659 S
+659 L

>member
-36 AKASNIIVK
+36 AGATNIIIK
-45 IYDGGKRKISV
+45 IYDGGKRKISIS
-56 TDNGTGINRD
+56 DNGSGINRE

-83 DDLYKIH
+83 DDLYRIH

-107 VTLISKTEE
+107 VTLISKTED
-116 EEIGSKISFFNGD
+116 EEIGSKISFFNGN
-129 KRIEKIS
+129 KRIENIS
-136 TNTGTSIIVEDIF
+136 TNKGTSIIVEDIF

-155 KKFMKKDT
+155 KKFLKKDT

-177 IANPSVGFKYMN
+177 IANPSIGFKYMN
-189 NDKVIFDLFNN
+189 NDKVIFDLFSD

-218 MKEVNIDS
+218 MKEVNIESDK
-226 ERFKVRGYISNN
+226 FKIRGYISNN

-245 KNQLLFI
+245 KNQLLYI
-252 NNRTVKNESINKL
+252 NNRTVKNDAISKVINE
-265 INLAYKSTIPLNRFP
+265 AYKSTIPLNRFP
-280 VFFLFIE
+280 VFFLFID
-287 IDPGMLDVNI
+287 IDPSMLDVNI
-297 HPSKTEVKIQ
+297 HPAKTEVKIQ
-307 DMDELLV
+307 DMDELLI
-314 LLNTNIKRIINNDV
+314 LLNSNLKRVINSDV
-328 ELKIAFSEN
+328 ELKIAFSDKTDE
-337 KNDREEELKTN
+337 REEETKLN
-348 IVEKSLNFEEN
+348 IVEKDEEDSEDAVR
-359 KHFKIDDNKDTN
+359 ITYE
-371 NDISYVKSNDAIY
+371 NDISTQDKEVYAKSNDA
-384 NEESNKNSSL
+384 E
-394 GIDYDDN
+394 YDDEFISKEDSDRDEN
-401 PDIPD
+401 NEDIPVFD
-406 INTDDEFINDTILF
+406 DDEFINDINLL
-420 QDVNKDND
+420 QDRNKD
-428 VHSKEYEEILIFDN
+428 VKKPSQEYEEILIFDERSED
-442 DKSEEKE
+442 DKNR
-449 YEDKIVLDNTN
+449 IVMDDIN

-465 KIEGTLF
+465 KIEGVLF

-496 RILYEKFSEQ
+496 RILYEEFSEK
-506 FKNSKVNSQFIEG
+506 FKNSKVNSQYIEG
-519 VKPVKLTVNEEEVI
+519 LNPIKLTVNEEETI
-533 KENIDLLNKFG
+533 KENMDLLNKFG
-544 FTIDFYPDHNIVIRS
+544 FTIDIYPDHNVVVRS
-559 MPIIFGGNYSIDLI
+559 IPIIFGGNYSLDLI
-573 KDIIGLLDNEKDN
+573 KDIIGILDEEKTN
-586 IYDFKVEKIM
+586 IYDYKVEKIM

-603 IKAGDKISS
+603 IKAGDKISN

-626 YPTTCPHGRPTMII
+626 YPTTCPHGRPSMII
-640 LKKNMIEKMFYRIQ
+640 LKKNMIEKMFFRIQ

-659 S
+659 L

>member
-36 AKASNIIVK
+36 AGATNIIIK
-45 IYDGGKRKISV
+45 IYDGGKRKISIS
-56 TDNGTGINRD
+56 DNGSGINRE

-83 DDLYKIH
+83 DDLYRIH

-107 VTLISKTEE
+107 VTLISKTED
-116 EEIGSKISFFNGD
+116 EEIGSKISFFNGN
-129 KRIEKIS
+129 KRIENIS
-136 TNTGTSIIVEDIF
+136 TNKGTSIIVEDIF

-155 KKFMKKDT
+155 KKFLKKDT

-177 IANPSVGFKYMN
+177 IANPNIGFKYMN
-189 NDKVIFDLFNN
+189 NDKLIFDLFSD

-218 MKEVNIDS
+218 MKEVNIESDK
-226 ERFKVRGYISNN
+226 FKIRGYISNN

-245 KNQLLFI
+245 KNQLLYI
-252 NNRTVKNESINKL
+252 NNRTVKNDTLNKVINE
-265 INLAYKSTIPLNRFP
+265 AYKSTIPLNRFP
-280 VFFLFIE
+280 VFFLFIDIE
-287 IDPGMLDVNI
+287 PSMLDVNI
-297 HPSKTEVKIQ
+297 HPAKTEVKIQ

-314 LLNTNIKRIINNDV
+314 VLNSNLKRIINNDV
-328 ELKIAFSEN
+328 ELKIAFSNN
-337 KNDREEELKTN
+337 KDEREEETKLN
-348 IVEKSLNFEEN
+348 IVEKDEEDSDDIV
-359 KHFKIDDNKDTN
+359 KITYEDEANAKYNAAYAKSIDTE
-371 NDISYVKSNDAIY
+371 Y
-384 NEESNKNSSL
+384 
-394 GIDYDDN
+394 
-401 PDIPD
+401 
-406 INTDDEFINDTILF
+406 DDEFISKERSDTDQNNADIPVLDEDEF
-420 QDVNKDND
+420 INEINLLQDRNKD
-428 VHSKEYEEILIFDN
+428 VKMPSREYEEILIFDDEAKDDSN
-442 DKSEEKE
+442 
-449 YEDKIVLDNTN
+449 KIVMDEIN

-465 KIEGTLF
+465 KIEGVLF

-496 RILYEKFSEQ
+496 RILYEEFSEK
-506 FKNSKVNSQFIEG
+506 FKNSKVNSQYIEG
-519 VKPVKLTVNEEEVI
+519 VSPIKLTVNEEETI
-533 KENIDLLNKFG
+533 KENMDLLNKFG
-544 FTIDFYPDHNIVIRS
+544 FTIDIYPDHNVVVRS
-559 MPIIFGGNYSIDLI
+559 IPIIFGGNYSLDLI
-573 KDIIGLLDNEKDN
+573 KDIIGILDEEKTN
-586 IYDFKVEKIM
+586 IYDYKVEKIM

-603 IKAGDKISS
+603 IKAGDKISN
-612 IEIDKLIEDLKKCK
+612 IEIDKLIENLKKCK
-626 YPTTCPHGRPTMII
+626 YPTTCPHGRPSMII

-654 WWKKK
+654 
-659 S
+659 

>member
-36 AKASNIIVK
+36 AGATNIIIK
-45 IYDGGKRKISV
+45 IYDGGKRKISIS
-56 TDNGTGINRD
+56 DNGSGINRE

-83 DDLYKIH
+83 DDLYRIH

-107 VTLISKTEE
+107 VTLISKTED
-116 EEIGSKISFFNGD
+116 EEIGSKISFFNGN
-129 KRIEKIS
+129 KRIENIS
-136 TNTGTSIIVEDIF
+136 TNKGTSIIVEDIF

-155 KKFMKKDT
+155 KKFLKKDT

-177 IANPSVGFKYMN
+177 IANPSIGFKYMN
-189 NDKVIFDLFNN
+189 NDKVIFDLFSD

-218 MKEVNIDS
+218 MKEVNIESDK
-226 ERFKVRGYISNN
+226 FKIRGYISNN

-245 KNQLLFI
+245 KNQLLYI
-252 NNRTVKNESINKL
+252 NNRTVKNDAINKV
-265 INLAYKSTIPLNRFP
+265 INEAYKSTIPLNRFP
-280 VFFLFIE
+280 VFFLFID
-287 IDPGMLDVNI
+287 IDPSMLDVNI
-297 HPSKTEVKIQ
+297 HPAKTEVKIQ

-314 LLNTNIKRIINNDV
+314 LLNSNLKRIINNDV
-328 ELKIAFSEN
+328 ELKIAFSDKKDE
-337 KNDREEELKTN
+337 REEETKLN
-348 IVEKSLNFEEN
+348 IVEKDEEASDAAVR
-359 KHFKIDDNKDTN
+359 ITYEDDTSTQDKAV
-371 NDISYVKSNDAIY
+371 YAKSNDTEY
-384 NEESNKNSSL
+384 
-394 GIDYDDN
+394 
-401 PDIPD
+401 
-406 INTDDEFINDTILF
+406 DDEFINNERIDIDQNNADIPVFDDDEFTNEINLL
-420 QDVNKDND
+420 QDRNKDIKMP
-428 VHSKEYEEILIFDN
+428 SQKYEEILIFDDEGKDDEN
-442 DKSEEKE
+442 
-449 YEDKIVLDNTN
+449 KIVMDEIN

-465 KIEGTLF
+465 KIEGVLF

-496 RILYEKFSEQ
+496 RILYEEFSEK
-506 FKNSKVNSQFIEG
+506 FKNSKVNSQYIEG
-519 VKPVKLTVNEEEVI
+519 VSPIKLTVNEEEII
-533 KENIDLLNKFG
+533 KENMNLLNKFG
-544 FTIDFYPDHNIVIRS
+544 FTIDIYPDHNVVVRS
-559 MPIIFGGNYSIDLI
+559 IPIIFGGNYSLDLI
-573 KDIIGLLDNEKDN
+573 KDIIGILDEEKTN
-586 IYDFKVEKIM
+586 IYDYKVEKIM

-603 IKAGDKISS
+603 IKAGDKISN

-626 YPTTCPHGRPTMII
+626 YPTTCPHGRPSMII
-640 LKKNMIEKMFYRIQ
+640 LKKNMIEKMFFRIQ
-654 WWKKK
+654 
-659 S
+659 

>member
-36 AKASNIIVK
+36 AGATNIIIK

-66 DVNLAFIK
+66 DINLAFIK

-107 VTLISKTEE
+107 VTLISKTED
-116 EEIGSKISFFNGD
+116 EEIGSKISFFNGS
-129 KRIEKIS
+129 KRIENIS
-136 TNTGTSIIVEDIF
+136 TNKGTSIIVEDIF

-155 KKFMKKDT
+155 QKFLKKDT

-177 IANPSVGFKYMN
+177 IANPAIGFKYMS
-189 NDKVIFDLFNN
+189 NDKVIFDLFSN
-200 QSLYER
+200 QCLYER

-218 MKEVNIDS
+218 MKEVNIESDK
-226 ERFKVRGYISNN
+226 FKIRGYISNN

-245 KNQLLFI
+245 KNQLLYI
-252 NNRTVKNESINKL
+252 NNRTVKNDAINKL
-265 INLAYKSTIPLNRFP
+265 VNEAYKSTIPLNRFP
-280 VFFLFIE
+280 VFFLFID
-287 IDPGMLDVNI
+287 IDPSMLDVNI
-297 HPSKTEVKIQ
+297 HPAKTEVKIQ
-307 DMDELLV
+307 DIEELLV
-314 LLNTNIKRIINNDV
+314 LLNSNLKRIINNDV
-328 ELKIAFSEN
+328 ELKIAFSDKKDE
-337 KNDREEELKTN
+337 REEETKLN
-348 IVEKSLNFEEN
+348 IVEKNDDKVNDSVIITYEE
-359 KHFKIDDNKDTN
+359 DNN
-371 NDISYVKSNDAIY
+371 SSSNISYANSSYTKYEDEISNDEVIGTRENNA
-384 NEESNKNSSL
+384 
-394 GIDYDDN
+394 
-401 PDIPD
+401 DIP
-406 INTDDEFINDTILF
+406 NFDDKEFINDTKLL
-420 QDVNKDND
+420 QYRNNNVKE
-428 VHSKEYEEILIFDN
+428 SKQNYEEILIFEDDIKN
-442 DKSEEKE
+442 DTNR
-449 YEDKIVLDNTN
+449 IVMDDIN

-465 KIEGTLF
+465 KIEGVLF

-496 RILYEKFSEQ
+496 RILYEEFTEK

-519 VKPVKLTVNEEEVI
+519 VSPVKLTVNEEETI
-533 KENIDLLNKFG
+533 KENMALLNKFG
-544 FTIDFYPDHNIVIRS
+544 FTIDIYPDHNVVVRS
-559 MPIIFGGNYSIDLI
+559 IPIIFGGNYSLDLI
-573 KDIIGLLDNEKDN
+573 KDIIGILDAEKTN
-586 IYDFKVEKIM
+586 IYDYKVEKIM

-603 IKAGDKISS
+603 IKAGDKISN

-626 YPTTCPHGRPTMII
+626 YPTTCPHGRPSMII

>member
-36 AKASNIIVK
+36 AGATNIIIK
-45 IYDGGKRKISV
+45 IYDGGKRKISIS
-56 TDNGTGINRD
+56 DNGSGINRE

-83 DDLYKIH
+83 DDLYRIH

-107 VTLISKTEE
+107 VTLISKTED
-116 EEIGSKISFFNGD
+116 EEIGSKISFFNGN
-129 KRIEKIS
+129 KRIENIS
-136 TNTGTSIIVEDIF
+136 TNKGTSIIVEDIF

-155 KKFMKKDT
+155 KKFLKKDT

-177 IANPSVGFKYMN
+177 IANPNIGFKYMN
-189 NDKVIFDLFNN
+189 NDKLIFDLFSD

-218 MKEVNIDS
+218 MKEVNIESDK
-226 ERFKVRGYISNN
+226 FKIRGYISNN

-245 KNQLLFI
+245 KNQLLYI
-252 NNRTVKNESINKL
+252 NNRTVKNDTLNKVINE
-265 INLAYKSTIPLNRFP
+265 AYKSTIPLNRFP
-280 VFFLFIE
+280 VFFLFIDIE
-287 IDPGMLDVNI
+287 PSMLDVNI
-297 HPSKTEVKIQ
+297 HPAKTEVKIQ

-314 LLNTNIKRIINNDV
+314 VLNSNLKRIINNDV
-328 ELKIAFSEN
+328 ELKIAFSNN
-337 KNDREEELKTN
+337 KDEREEETKLN
-348 IVEKSLNFEEN
+348 IVEKDEEDSDDIV
-359 KHFKIDDNKDTN
+359 KITYEDEANAKYNAAYAKSIDTE
-371 NDISYVKSNDAIY
+371 Y
-384 NEESNKNSSL
+384 
-394 GIDYDDN
+394 
-401 PDIPD
+401 
-406 INTDDEFINDTILF
+406 DDEFISKERSDTDQNNADIPVLDEDEF
-420 QDVNKDND
+420 INEINLLQDRNKD
-428 VHSKEYEEILIFDN
+428 VKMPSREYEEILIFDDEAKDDSN
-442 DKSEEKE
+442 
-449 YEDKIVLDNTN
+449 KIVMDEIN

-465 KIEGTLF
+465 KIEGVLF

-496 RILYEKFSEQ
+496 RILYEEFSEK
-506 FKNSKVNSQFIEG
+506 FKNSKVNSQYIEG
-519 VKPVKLTVNEEEVI
+519 VSPIKLTVNEEETI
-533 KENIDLLNKFG
+533 KENMDLLNKFG
-544 FTIDFYPDHNIVIRS
+544 FTIDIYPDHNVVVRS
-559 MPIIFGGNYSIDLI
+559 IPIIFGGNYSLDLI
-573 KDIIGLLDNEKDN
+573 KDIIGILDEEKTN
-586 IYDFKVEKIM
+586 IYDYKVEKIM

-603 IKAGDKISS
+603 IKAGDKISN
-612 IEIDKLIEDLKKCK
+612 IEIDKLIENLKKCK
-626 YPTTCPHGRPTMII
+626 YPTTCPHGRPSMII